1 MALRYAVASGNWSNT
16 ATWDGG
22 TLPTSADDVYADGKT
37 VTCDI
42 NFTVNSINVSQRAGG
57 INGGIFQVTTTSGLT
72 LTATNGWYGTP
83 TIATNFLMYVSI
95 SSGQTLNLIGNFFT
109 GNSGPSG
116 TNSGY
121 GIYKIG
127 LGTVNVIGNIVA
139 NYSLGQIYSCV
150 NTGGGTFNLTGNITG
165 GTGNLAYGI
174 QNLSTSVVN
183 INGIVTGGGG
193 NGVFNNSSAN
203 NSLTITGACVSGGTS
218 AVQNNTTGT
227 VVINGT
233 QTAVG
238 NNAVYSI
245 VNSSTGII
253 TINGDILGALSSAP
267 STAYIVN
274 NGLTGIVN
282 INGNVTARSVSP
294 STSVGIVNNSG
305 TGTMNIVGNVTG
317 GSVANTIA
325 INNGSLGTL
334 NVTGNITGGSHATN
348 TPAILSGTN
357 ASINNI
363 TGNATAGLYP
373 ALISP
378 SFTAT
383 NIITGN
389 IVNVAGVPAYNAYK
403 LKISPSNAQQFTF
416 QDTSNNNRVMATSN
430 ISPNV
435 PIQANVRLGIVYGST
450 GEFTGTM
457 AVPTPSN
464 VRIGVSTDATTG
476 TGELTAAD
484 FLNAILASSNAAAIR
499 LKNVSTVNIT
509 GNQLASY

>member
-22 TLPTSADDVYADGKT
+22 TLPAAGDDVYADGKT
-37 VTCDI
+37 VTINQDI
-42 NFTVNSINVSQRAGG
+42 TVANLYTTLRVGGTIAGVFNVSASGITITANIIAGGTASFTYAMSITATGTTTIIGNITATNTSAYGGG
-57 INGGIFQVTTTSGLT
+57 INI
-72 LTATNGWYGTP
+72 
-83 TIATNFLMYVSI
+83 IA
-95 SSGQTLNLIGNFFT
+95 
-109 GNSGPSG
+109 
-116 TNSGY
+116 
-121 GIYKIG
+121 
-127 LGTVNVIGNIVA
+127 GTVNVTGNVQGGGVGSINATMGINVTLTAILNLVGNTIGG
-139 NYSLGQIYSCV
+139 YSSSGSHGINFV
-150 NTGGGTFNLTGNITG
+150 NTSRGVITGNATG
-165 GTGNLAYGI
+165 GSTGVGISTTSTLSNALVFNGNCISAGSPAI
-174 QNLSTSVVN
+174 QN
-183 INGIVTGGGG
+183 
-193 NGVFNNSSAN
+193 NS
-203 NSLTITGACVSGGTS
+203 
-218 AVQNNTTGT
+218 TGT

-238 NNAVYSI
+238 TNAVYSI

-274 NGLTGIVN
+274 NGGAGTVN

-294 STSVGIVNNSG
+294 STTIGIVNNSS
-305 TGTMNIVGNVTG
+305 TGTINISQNVSG

-325 INNGSLGTL
+325 ISNGSLGTL

-373 ALISP
+373 ALLST

>member
-1 MALRYAVASGNWSNT
+1 MALRYAVATGNWSNT

-22 TLPTSADDVYADGKT
+22 TLPAAGDDVYADGKT
-37 VTCDI
+37 VTIDT
-42 NFTVNSINVSQRAGG
+42 NVTVANLYNLQRVGGIIGGVFNVSASGFTITANIVAAGSISFPSAMSITATG
-57 INGGIFQVTTTSGLT
+57 TTTIIGNITGNINTPTNAVGVGLT
-72 LTATNGWYGTP
+72 IQA
-83 TIATNFLMYVSI
+83 
-95 SSGQTLNLIGNFFT
+95 
-109 GNSGPSG
+109 
-116 TNSGY
+116 
-121 GIYKIG
+121 
-127 LGTVNVIGNIVA
+127 GTVNVTGNVQGGG
-139 NYSLGQIYSCV
+139 LGGSNNNGSYGIWVLNSAV
-150 NTGGGTFNLTGNITG
+150 LNLVGNTVGGASSSGTHGIIFSNTSRGVITGNATGGYNSYGISTTSTLSNALVFNGNCISGTQG
-165 GTGNLAYGI
+165 GI
-174 QNLSTSVVN
+174 QN
-183 INGIVTGGGG
+183 
-193 NGVFNNSSAN
+193 NS
-203 NSLTITGACVSGGTS
+203 
-218 AVQNNTTGT
+218 TGT

-238 NNAVYSI
+238 TAGVYAINNT
-245 VNSSTGII
+245 SSGII

-294 STSVGIVNNSG
+294 STSAGIVNNSG

-325 INNGSLGTL
+325 INNSSLGTL
-334 NVTGNITGGSHATN
+334 NITGNITGGSHATN
-348 TPAILSGTN
+348 TPAIISSTL

-363 TGNATAGLYP
+363 TGDATAGLYP

-457 AVPTPSN
+457 AVPIPSN
-464 VRIGVSTDATTG
+464 VRVGVSTDATTG